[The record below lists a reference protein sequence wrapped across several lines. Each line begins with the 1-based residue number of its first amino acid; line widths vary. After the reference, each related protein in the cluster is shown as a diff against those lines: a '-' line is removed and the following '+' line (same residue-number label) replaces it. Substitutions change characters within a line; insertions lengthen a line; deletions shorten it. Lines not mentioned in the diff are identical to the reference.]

1 MTLYHQRRISHLLV
15 LLFAECSSLPLARK
29 PHENRVGFLTVKS
42 VNLPQCLNTLSR
54 HLSGSVGQGSDF
66 GSGHDPTLPGLGL
79 KILLKVGP
87 SIPSGPNRTARV
99 FLATASIAFGPR
111 PCWFLRWVQG
121 GSTGGFQPVSLW
133 RKRNERNQ
141 LLFPP
146 AAAVFLQIP
155 EQTRAERVILGGWRP
170 HCWSTPARAGGGDG
184 NEEVVRVS
192 PLESDGRGFFP
203 GAVSS
208 QRSVP

>member
-15 LLFAECSSLPLARK
+15 LLFAEHSSLPLARK

-66 GSGHDPTLPGLGL
+66 GSGRDPTLRGLGL
-79 KILLKVGP
+79 KILPKVGP
-87 SIPSGPNRTARV
+87 SIPSGPNGTARV
-99 FLATASIAFGPR
+99 FLATASISFGPR

-133 RKRNERNQ
+133 SQMGVGSFLAPSLPRGLSPERQFLLCDARRKIPFHE
-141 LLFPP
+141 
-146 AAAVFLQIP
+146 AA
-155 EQTRAERVILGGWRP
+155 
-170 HCWSTPARAGGGDG
+170 WSAA
-184 NEEVVRVS
+184 S
-192 PLESDGRGFFP
+192 GR
-203 GAVSS
+203 
-208 QRSVP
+208 